1 MKDPSWTDPKAQE
14 RVLLILQVQAGTITA
29 SQAAKQ
35 LGISRKTY
43 YQWEQRALSA
53 MLDAATQL
61 PPGRPRKHTSPTE
74 RRLEQK
80 VWILQKQIDKAEE
93 SKEIRAILDIVRRRQ
108 QEQDAKKNRT
118 P

>member
-1 MKDPSWTDPKAQE
+1 M
-14 RVLLILQVQAGTITA
+14 LILQVQAGTITA

-43 YQWEQRALSA
+43 YQWEQRALSG
-53 MLDAATQL
+53 MLDAVTQL
-61 PPGRPRKHTSPTE
+61 PPGRPKKNTPPEQRK
-74 RRLEQK
+74 LEQK

-108 QEQDAKKNRT
+108 QEQDAKKNRAC
-118 P
+118 

>member
-1 MKDPSWTDPKAQE
+1 MKDPSWKDPKAQE
-14 RVLLILQVQAGTITA
+14 RALLILQVQAGTITA

-43 YQWEQRALSA
+43 YQWEERALTS
-53 MLDAATQL
+53 MLEAVTQL
-61 PPGRPRKHTSPTE
+61 PPGRPRKHTTAE
-74 RRLEQK
+74 QRKLEQK

-93 SKEIRAILDIVRRRQ
+93 SKEIRAILELARKH
-108 QEQDAKKNRT
+108 DAKKNRR